1 MDKCST
7 GPTGRAVYFELWTIM
22 MDSSEHLFISEWR
35 LAFIQNKLFLD
46 IFIYVLR
53 QGGFMSS
60 IICSGCGS
68 GSNRT
73 VWIPWC
79 ATLINSIRFCQC
91 NPALTRPLGTQ
102 TGAGISQQTC
112 RGFCSVCTGKCCT
125 SYCAHT
131 LRKSFCFTG
140 KAWRGP
146 GFARILGKKV
156 QYFLSS
162 AGEACF
168 FP

>member
-1 MDKCST
+1 MLHWPHWQSS
-7 GPTGRAVYFELWTIM
+7 VLWTM
-22 MDSSEHLFISEWR
+22 SRYDGLFWTFVYLRVKTCIHTKP
-35 LAFIQNKLFLD
+35 AIFLY
-46 IFIYVLR
+46 FIYVLR
-53 QGGFMSS
+53 RGGFTSS

-73 VWIPWC
+73 VWMPRC
-79 ATLINSIRFCQC
+79 ATLINSGWVCQC
-91 NPALTRPLGTQ
+91 NPAMTCPLGTQ

-112 RGFCSVCTGKCCT
+112 RGFCSVYTGKCCS

-131 LRKSFCFTG
+131 LRKSSCFTG
-140 KAWRGP
+140 RAWRGP

-168 FP
+168 FPHF